1 MAYKA
6 NPFSASFHQKRH
18 VVSEYMG
25 YFENIF
31 AQANK
36 FSK

>member
-1 MAYKA
+1 MAYKWT
-6 NPFSASFHQKRH
+6 PFSTSFQQIRH

-31 AQANK
+31 AKANK